1 MSLQGERL
9 RRDRVVRVRRVKEN
23 QRRHPRWAVGVVGD
37 LFAARI
43 TPIHEVTLINISQGG
58 ALVEHLNPVQP
69 GMTLFLR
76 LLFTEKKMG
85 LRCRVVRSAAHRSE
99 LGSNGER
106 DVIYRSGLEF
116 LGTLEPIRSVNNS

>member
-1 MSLQGERL
+1 MALQGERV
-9 RRDRVVRVRRVKEN
+9 RRGRVVRVRRVKEN
-23 QRRHPRWAVGVVGD
+23 RRHYPRWVVGEVGD
-37 LFAARI
+37 LFVARI

-69 GMTLFLR
+69 GTALFLR
-76 LLFTEKKMG
+76 LLFPEKKMG
-85 LRCRVVRSAAHRSE
+85 LRCRVVRSVAHRSE

-116 LGTLEPIRSVNNS
+116 LGTLEPIRSVNS